1 MGLRLCTSF
10 GNECAFV
17 SGDHSGGRSANQS
30 RTTRQGDL
38 RFRGRGRLE
47 MSGLRNFHPFA
58 LTVNTL
64 GDGRYARRRAAILRH
79 RQRANGVRFEQS
91 EEENRAP
98 G

>member
-1 MGLRLCTSF
+1 
-10 GNECAFV
+10 
-17 SGDHSGGRSANQS
+17 
-30 RTTRQGDL
+30 
-38 RFRGRGRLE
+38 